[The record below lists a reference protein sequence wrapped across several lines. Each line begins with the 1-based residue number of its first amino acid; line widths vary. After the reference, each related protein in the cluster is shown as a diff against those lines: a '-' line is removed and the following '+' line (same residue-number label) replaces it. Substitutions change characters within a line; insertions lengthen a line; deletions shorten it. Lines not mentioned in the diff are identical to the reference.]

1 MTLHP
6 DVFTDLVILY
16 HAGEASQASREL
28 LEKEA
33 LQNPALAAA
42 LAARPRV
49 MPPIEMGPMIPERE
63 VLKRVRQHYLYRAIL
78 AICLALAFLI
88 TIFAVVRNTDRP
100 TPGSSHVSGDTP
112 PRNTKATP
120 EPR

>member
-6 DVFTDLVILY
+6 DVLTDLVILY

-33 LQNPALAAA
+33 LQNPALAAD

-49 MPPIEMGPMIPERE
+49 MPRIEMAPMIRERE
-63 VLKRVRQHYLYRAIL
+63 VLKRVRRHYLYRALL
-78 AICLALAFLI
+78 AICVALALIA
-88 TIFAVVRNTDRP
+88 IFAVLRSDRP
-100 TPGSSHVSGDTP
+100 TPGSSHVSGDAPPTP
-112 PRNTKATP
+112 TKLSP
-120 EPR
+120 EPK

>member
-6 DVFTDLVILY
+6 DILTDLVILY

-33 LQNPALAAA
+33 MQNPALAAA

-49 MPPIEMGPMIPERE
+49 MPPIETAPMIPERE
-63 VLKRVRQHYLYRAIL
+63 VLKRVRRHYLYRALL
-78 AICLALAFLI
+78 AICLALALLVV
-88 TIFAVVRNTDRP
+88 FAVLRNERP
-100 TPGSSHVSGDTP
+100 NPGSSRFSGDAPQT
-112 PRNTKATP
+112 NTKATP
-120 EPR
+120 GPR

>member
-6 DVFTDLVILY
+6 DVLTDLVILY

-28 LEKEA
+28 LEREA

-49 MPPIEMGPMIPERE
+49 MLPIETAPMISERE
-63 VLKRVRQHYLYRAIL
+63 VLKRVRRHYMYRALL
-78 AICLALAFLI
+78 AVCLAVALLAV
-88 TIFAVVRNTDRP
+88 FAVLRSERP
-100 TPGSSHVSGDTP
+100 SRGSSGVSGDAP
-112 PRNTKATP
+112 ESNTKAIP
-120 EPR
+120 APR